1 MPHSGAHLLTDSGAG
16 GSLMNFS
23 EALRT
28 AERNLTQGA
37 TLTEL
42 RELAHDLRALT
53 PDSLLADLV
62 EIRIQVIE
70 GRWDGK

>member
-1 MPHSGAHLLTDSGAG
+1 MD
-16 GSLMNFS
+16 FS

-42 RELAHDLRALT
+42 RELARDLRALT